1 MIDAVWLTDLALNA
15 IGSELRRL
23 RVVNQSINQTNK
35 QTDETTMGTI
45 TMTEPQRVS

>member
-23 RVVNQSINQTNK
+23 RVVNQSINQSNK
-35 QTDETTMGTI
+35 RTKQQWE
-45 TMTEPQRVS
+45 R